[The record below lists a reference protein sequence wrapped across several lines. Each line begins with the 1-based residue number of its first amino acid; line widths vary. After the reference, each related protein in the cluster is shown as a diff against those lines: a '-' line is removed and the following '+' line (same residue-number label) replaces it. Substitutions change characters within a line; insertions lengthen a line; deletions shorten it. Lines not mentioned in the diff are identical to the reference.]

1 MTTDLYNDEGA
12 LDYAEAARRLR
23 SLREHGRDMGARA
36 ETIALVT
43 AAAQLDI
50 AVSLSA
56 IVTGLAT
63 GGLWLDDERQTGPDG
78 EPMGDPE
85 RGDGTPDE
93 QPLEVGDWVLPRDR
107 EPDEFTG
114 PFSIAAIG
122 VSEGRD
128 IATLGNGNKVWLD
141 LLERVAAPERETD
154 PEGFDLDTPDL
165 DELPEGDLEPD
176 AEDDDPPSGRDM
188 VDDIDADFDPAPTP
202 VERPRCGAAHPDIE
216 GVTCARKPHDEGKH
230 RKGNLKWA

>member
-1 MTTDLYNDEGA
+1 MTTDLYTPEGA
-12 LDYAEAARRLR
+12 LDYAEASRRLR
-23 SLREHGRDMGARA
+23 SLREHGRDVGARA

-85 RGDGTPDE
+85 RGEDDPDE
-93 QPLEVGDWVLPRDR
+93 RPLEVGDWVSPRDVSAPEDIEPVQVLRVDVR
-107 EPDEFTG
+107 EGE
-114 PFSIAAIG
+114 A
-122 VSEGRD
+122 V
-128 IATLGNGNKVWLD
+128 LD
-141 LLERVAAPERETD
+141 LGGGWVFASAFYRVNVDRE
-154 PEGFDLDTPDL
+154 GYDLDTPDL
-165 DELPEGDLEPD
+165 DELPEVDLDPD
-176 AEDDDPPSGRDM
+176 ADDEPSGRDM
-188 VDDIDADFDPAPTP
+188 VDDLDADFDPAPTP
-202 VERPRCGAAHPDIE
+202 AAEAPRCGVAHPEVE
-216 GVTCARKPHDEGKH
+216 GVTCARKAEHDGKH